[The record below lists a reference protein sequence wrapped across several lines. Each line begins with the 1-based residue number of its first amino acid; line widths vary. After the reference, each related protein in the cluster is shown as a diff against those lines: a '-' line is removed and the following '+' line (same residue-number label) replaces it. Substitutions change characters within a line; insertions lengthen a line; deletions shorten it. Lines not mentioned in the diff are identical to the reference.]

1 MQDATKIA
9 HRARLYAWPRA
20 RATGIEYAG
29 RMGFVI
35 RVLVNAGAIYLAA
48 TIVPG
53 IEIRDVLT
61 ALGAGLVLGLINAVV
76 RPVLVV
82 LTLPVTILTLGLFL
96 FVLNGLCLWLT
107 GWLVKG
113 FDVQGFWP
121 AVLGALLISVVSWIL
136 TAFVSDRG
144 RIVMIKRRTA

>member
-1 MQDATKIA
+1 
-9 HRARLYAWPRA
+9 
-20 RATGIEYAG
+20 
-29 RMGFVI
+29 MGFVL
-35 RVLVNAGAIYLAA
+35 RVLINAAAIYLAA
-48 TIVPG
+48 SIVPG

-96 FVLNGLCLWLT
+96 VVLNALCLWLT
-107 GWLVKG
+107 AQVVKG
-113 FDVQGFWP
+113 FEVQGFWP

-144 RIVMIKRRTA
+144 RISVISRREG